1 MYYPSP
7 RKVHQATRTCPVE
20 KKQSSQ
26 ALLRAI
32 KKRKNTVVHVFFK
45 LKLLLDFKVNYDQGL
60 SSLPCSCFK
69 CRCVT
74 TLTMAVRET
83 KDKVVM
89 VLTWL
94 PIMW

>member
-7 RKVHQATRTCPVE
+7 RKVHQANRTCPVE

-32 KKRKNTVVHVFFK
+32 KKRKNTVVDVFVS
-45 LKLLLDFKVNYDQGL
+45 LDFKVNDDQGW

-69 CRCVT
+69 CCCVT
-74 TLTMAVRET
+74 TLTTAVRET

-94 PIMW
+94 LIMW

>member
-7 RKVHQATRTCPVE
+7 RKVHQATHTCPVE

-26 ALLRAI
+26 ALPRAI
-32 KKRKNTVVHVFFK
+32 AVVHVFLIK
-45 LKLLLDFKVNYDQGL
+45 IIIRVNDDQGS

-69 CRCVT
+69 CRCVIT
-74 TLTMAVRET
+74 TAVRET